1 MNSRRR
7 LAEKPSSD
15 FVRIQIPPSTVIA
28 SLLNASA
35 RIPRMPTVLRPG
47 PYRFYFYSHEPNEP
61 PHIHAG
67 MPTLWRVSYR
77 AAKMWVSTLF
87 AAKSGRGVFF
97 SCRKFGACPTQNNHF
112 LVIFIITLIY
122 NQNPP

>member
-28 SLLNASA
+28 SLLNASV
-35 RIPRMPTVLRPG
+35 RIPRMPTVLGHG

-77 AAKMWVSTLF
+77 AAKLRVSTLC
-87 AAKSGRGVFF
+87 AAKSGRAGQFCNAEPP
-97 SCRKFGACPTQNNHF
+97 SPCPTPNESAPCHF
-112 LVIFIITLIY
+112 ANILKI
-122 NQNPP
+122 

>member
-67 MPTLWRVSYR
+67 MPTLWRVR
-77 AAKMWVSTLF
+77 ARAVKNDGTTAF
-87 AAKSGRGVFF
+87 PRQSGTRGQICTVLH
-97 SCRKFGACPTQNNHF
+97 SV
-112 LVIFIITLIY
+112 L
-122 NQNPP
+122 